1 LKDAGRPGRIV
12 VEREFRT
19 VVWAIVHPSL
29 SNRLLARAPMIH
41 DPSWDGKPRTP
52 SGCRA
57 ICCAITCKEPFEPEQ
72 RRGIVPDTPI
82 SLLERLRLRPD
93 GASWQ
98 RLVDLYTPLIRNWLR
113 RYDLD
118 GADAD
123 DLTQEV
129 MQVLVRELPNFRHDL
144 RTGAFRRWLRNV
156 TVNRLRIFW
165 RGRRA
170 RPVAAGGSDFGHM
183 LDQLEDPGSGLSR
196 LWDEE
201 HDRHVAHRLLEL
213 IEPEFEPT
221 TWRAFRGLV
230 LESKRTADVA
240 AELGLTPNAVR
251 IAKSRV
257 LGRFREEIDGL
268 LD

>member
-1 LKDAGRPGRIV
+1 
-12 VEREFRT
+12 
-19 VVWAIVHPSL
+19 
-29 SNRLLARAPMIH
+29 M
-41 DPSWDGKPRTP
+41 
-52 SGCRA
+52 
-57 ICCAITCKEPFEPEQ
+57 
-72 RRGIVPDTPI
+72 PDTSI

-93 GASWQ
+93 DVSWR
-98 RLVDLYTPLIRNWLR
+98 RLVDLYTPLIRDWLR
-113 RYDLD
+113 RHDLD

-144 RTGAFRRWLRNV
+144 RPGAFRRWLRTV
-156 TVNRLRIFW
+156 TLNRLRVFW
-165 RGRRA
+165 RGRRV
-170 RPVAAGGSDFGHM
+170 RPLAAGGSDFGQI
-183 LDQLEDPGSGLSR
+183 LDQLEDPSSSLSR

-201 HDRHVAHRLLEL
+201 HDRHIARRLLEL

-230 LESKRTADVA
+230 LEGRRTADVA
-240 AELGLTPNAVR
+240 SELGITPNAVR

-257 LGRFREEIDGL
+257 LSRFRQEIDGL